1 MKIVHNKNNSTS
13 KPVECSFSKY
23 DSAVEYIQSAMDE
36 LNSLAKTD
44 EVAKDAIVNL
54 GVIMFDLRHD

>member
-13 KPVECSFSKY
+13 TPVECAFSKY